1 MQKLATYNKP
11 TIPGQSKPPLE
22 PVICNGAEEYEV
34 EKILQHRTRGRT
46 IEYLVRWKGYT
57 RADDTSEKEQNLKHA
72 SEKLSD
78 YKKLGLQAVRVA
90 ELDKVPDGLLTRD
103 STLQVELIGGKS
115 PTRGSDDAAGLDLY
129 ANQTL
134 SIQPQQRELVP
145 TGIKIKLPAGTY
157 GRIAPRSGL
166 SLKGIDVAAGV
177 VDRDFRGEVKVVL
190 VNNGSTSFTIAQGD
204 RIAQLVLECI
214 ATADIEIVETVG
226 ETSRGTQDFGSTGV

>member
-1 MQKLATYNKP
+1 MQKLATYNEP
-11 TIPGQSKPPLE
+11 IIPGQSKPPPK
-22 PVICNGAEEYEV
+22 PVIRDGAEEYEV
-34 EKILQHRTRGRT
+34 EKILQHRPRGRT
-46 IEYLVRWKGYT
+46 VEYLVRWKGYT
-57 RADDTSEKEQNLKHA
+57 RADDTWEKEQNLKHA
-72 SEKLSD
+72 SEKLRE
-78 YKKLGLQAVRVA
+78 YKKLGLEAVRVTR
-90 ELDKVPDGLLTRD
+90 LDEVPEGLLTRD
-103 STLQVELIGGKS
+103 STLQVELIGGKL

-190 VNNGSTSFTIAQGD
+190 VNNGSTSFTITQGD
-204 RIAQLVLECI
+204 RIAQLVLERI
-214 ATADIEIVETVG
+214 ATADVELVETVG
-226 ETSRGTQDFGSTGV
+226 DTSRGTQGFGSTGV